1 MTGNRIDVLHAV
13 TSSLSL
19 VLLRGQLDYLRA
31 AGFHPAV
38 VCGPGPQLD
47 EMRATESIPVFTVG
61 MEREIS
67 PLKDLVALV
76 RASQLVRRLRPM
88 ISNSGTPKAGLL
100 VGLAAWFNRVP
111 CRIYTLRGLRVETA
125 TGPKRWLLLLTERI
139 ACACA
144 HRVICVSLSLRQ
156 RAVEL
161 GVVPPEKTI
170 VLASGSSNGVD
181 PYRFSSTPERLADAA
196 AVRRRLGI
204 DPYRAVIGYVG
215 RLTSDKGV
223 PELMTAFGL
232 VRQRFPSAALLL
244 VGSYERGDPVPPEMR
259 AAIESDLG
267 VIRVDFTSEIATY
280 YFVMDMLV
288 LPTHREGFPNVVLE
302 AQAASRP
309 VVTTRATGA
318 LDSVCDSVTGLLVP
332 VGDTA
337 GLADALMKL
346 LSDRDLARRM
356 GRAGR
361 ERVIREFRHETIW
374 EALAGFYR
382 ELLQQRGMPA
392 PVKED
397 SASAMY
403 VEER

>member
-1 MTGNRIDVLHAV
+1 MTDERIDVLHSV

-19 VLLRGQLDYLRA
+19 VLLRGQLSYLRA

-38 VCGPGPQLD
+38 VCGFGPQSE
-47 EMRATESIPVFTVG
+47 EMSATESIPVFTVE

-67 PLKDLVALV
+67 PLKDLVSLV
-76 RASQLVRRLRPM
+76 RVSQLLRRLQPTV
-88 ISNSGTPKAGLL
+88 SNSGTPKAGLL

-125 TGPKRWLLLLTERI
+125 TGTKRWLLWLTERI

-144 HRVICVSLSLRQ
+144 HRVICVSPSLRQ

-161 GVVPPEKTI
+161 RVVPPEKAI
-170 VLASGSSNGVD
+170 ILASGSSNGVD
-181 PYRFSSTPERLADAA
+181 PSRFLPTAERLAKAA
-196 AVRRRLGI
+196 EVRRRHGI
-204 DPYRAVIGYVG
+204 EPHHAVIGYVG
-215 RLTSDKGV
+215 RFTSDKGV
-223 PELMTAFGL
+223 AELIAAFRL
-232 VRQRFPSAALLL
+232 VRQNFPSAALLL
-244 VGSYERGDPVPPEMR
+244 VGGYEQGDPVPSETR

-267 VIRVDFTSEIATY
+267 IIRVDFSSEIATY

-288 LPTHREGFPNVVLE
+288 LPTYREGFPNVVLE

-318 LDSVCDSVTGLLVP
+318 VDSVCDGVTGLLVP
-332 VGDTA
+332 AGNTA
-337 GLADALMKL
+337 ALADALMKL
-346 LSDRDLARRM
+346 LSDRGLAQRM

-361 ERVIREFRHETIW
+361 ERVIREFRDETVW
-374 EALAGFYR
+374 EALAGLYR
-382 ELLQQRGMPA
+382 ELLHQRGL
-392 PVKED
+392 PVPLKED
-397 SASAMY
+397 SDSAMC

>member
-1 MTGNRIDVLHAV
+1 MTDRRIDVLHAV
-13 TSSLSL
+13 TSSVSL
-19 VLLRGQLDYLRA
+19 VLLRGQLAYLRA
-31 AGFHPAV
+31 AGFQPAV
-38 VCGPGPQLD
+38 VCGPGPQLE
-47 EMRATESIPVFTVG
+47 EMRATESIPVFTVE

-67 PLKDLVALV
+67 PWKDLVALV

-125 TGPKRWLLLLTERI
+125 RGPNRWLLLLTERI

-144 HRVICVSLSLRQ
+144 HRVICVSPSLRQ

-161 GVVPPEKTI
+161 GLVLPEKTI

-181 PYRFSSTPERLADAA
+181 PSRFSPTPERLADAA
-196 AVRRRLGI
+196 EVRRRLGI
-204 DPYRAVIGYVG
+204 DPYRPVIGYVG
-215 RLTSDKGV
+215 RLTSDKGI
-223 PELMTAFGL
+223 PELIAAFRL
-232 VRQRFPSAALLL
+232 VRQSLPSAALLL
-244 VGSYERGDPVPPEMR
+244 IGSYEPGDAVPPETR

-267 VIRVDFTSEIATY
+267 IIRVDFTSEIATY
-280 YFVMDMLV
+280 YIVMDMLV

-309 VVTTRATGA
+309 VVATRATGA
-318 LDSVCDSVTGLLVP
+318 SDSVCDGVTGLLVP

-337 GLADALMKL
+337 ALAEALMKL
-346 LSDRDLARRM
+346 LSDRELAQRM

-374 EALAGFYR
+374 EALAGLYR

-392 PVKED
+392 PEKQD